1 MGPCQLSLLLQ
12 VHLYTPRSR
21 PRLRLGCLT
30 MTMIRCRSCPPS
42 GLGQHPGPLLWH
54 SRHGLPRSPQQHL
67 LQHLLRPQYCPR
79 QQPHH
84 PLLHPCNLY
93 QQPSTSRQSPK
104 FILGV
109 LHQLLHHHHSL
120 YQQPST
126 SRQLPKF
133 ILGVLHQL
141 LLHHH
146 HRQLLLHAAP
156 HSSPHHQDLSKMP
169 PLPVLY
175 LFLRSTTI
183 MA

>member
-54 SRHGLPRSPQQHL
+54 SPHGLPRSPQQHL

-79 QQPHH
+79 QQPQH

-109 LHQLLHHHHSL
+109 LHQLL
-120 YQQPST
+120 
-126 SRQLPKF
+126 
-133 ILGVLHQL
+133 
-141 LLHHH
+141 LHHH
-146 HRQLLLHAAP
+146 HRQLPLHAAP